1 MKKWFAAMLF
11 SAAIPAHAVDQDYKL
26 LTVASYL
33 NFYLLNLNACE
44 DFHSSL
50 RRDAYEAEGLLYP
63 WLDKLDAKTKGSIDA
78 GILENELKKRR
89 EKVSNMIKEG
99 GLKKEG
105 GLTEEQC
112 RFIIDIVKKN
122 ELDKTMLKALE

>member
-1 MKKWFAAMLF
+1 MKKLFAAILL
-11 SAAIPAHAVDQDYKL
+11 SSAIPAHAVDQDYKL

-50 RRDAYEAEGLLYP
+50 RREAYEAEGLLYP

-78 GILENELKKRR
+78 GVLEAELKKRR
-89 EKVSNMIKEG
+89 EKVSSMIKDG

-112 RFIIDIVKKN
+112 RFIINIVKKN
-122 ELDKTMLKALE
+122 ELDKTMLDALQ